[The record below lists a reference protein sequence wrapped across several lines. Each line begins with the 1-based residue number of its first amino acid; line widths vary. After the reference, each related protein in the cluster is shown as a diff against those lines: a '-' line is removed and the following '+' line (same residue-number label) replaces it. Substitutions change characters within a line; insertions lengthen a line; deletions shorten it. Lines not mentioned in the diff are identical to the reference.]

1 MPRLTAFGAEFGV
14 AVVEVPKLDKDG
26 EDDEVAMVAELIE
39 EFMTPELLTELH
51 GTDVLVAT
59 PTAPGSPERL
69 IPPPSNVGSVAL
81 PRFPVEQ
88 GAGLAVPE

>member
-14 AVVEVPKLDKDG
+14 AVVEVPELDEDE

-39 EFMTPELLTELH
+39 EFMTPELLRELH

-59 PTAPGSPERL
+59 PAAPGSPERL